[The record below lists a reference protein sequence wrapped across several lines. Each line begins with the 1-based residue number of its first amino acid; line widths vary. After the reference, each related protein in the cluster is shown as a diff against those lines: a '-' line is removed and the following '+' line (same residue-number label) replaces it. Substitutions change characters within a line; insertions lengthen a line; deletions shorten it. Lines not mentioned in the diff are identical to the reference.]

1 MKKRLV
7 VGLSILMLVF
17 VGFSHQEVIA
27 AGLNK
32 TVTVKEK
39 PQGSYIS
46 DGSYVQITKKNYQMW
61 QNFNWKKRDN
71 STRFYGKTF
80 KAKGHYKH
88 RNGETYYSLYDYKG
102 NWYGYLNSKAT
113 KKVKAQGNYISDGRY
128 IKITKNNYDMWQNFG
143 WKKKNKTTT
152 VYGKTFKARG
162 RYEHFNGSTY
172 YSLYD
177 NNGKWY
183 GYLNAQA
190 TKGSKPEGSYISDG
204 RRVEIISKNYDIWQN
219 FNWKKRDTT
228 KKYDRK
234 ILNARGRYEHFNGS
248 TYYSLYDDKDKWIGY
263 LNAKATRGAKEVIER
278 RDVTVKVDQTGKKI
292 TETTGYVFISK
303 TQPVL
308 NVTREKSKTIHT
320 YTVTESYRKV
330 ANKDIEKTVNVDQDG
345 QLITEPIS
353 EYDLVSEGEVVK
365 TIEKMSNGDTT
376 TTYTK
381 TNIYRSKDPIIKN
394 ILKNNDPRVMEVA
407 NQVGVNDT
415 RVSIR
420 QAEVLS
426 RIELNNKVAEIFTDM
441 VNQERRLYKKPMIQI
456 TNDEKAKK
464 EIAMRAVEVMYQFSH
479 TAPSNMKP
487 DEQYWLERSPGEPEM
502 GFGTENIS
510 EAYIVKSIENQLSDN
525 LARDV
530 AKGMF
535 SQYIESE
542 RKSAHSDEPYS
553 NENGHYRN
561 IIMTDHSDIV
571 VAVYLVDNSY
581 SYHFS
586 TAVATGTS
594 FIEP

>member
-1 MKKRLV
+1 MKKRFV

-27 AGLNK
+27 AGSNK

-46 DGSYVQITKKNYQMW
+46 DGSYVQVTKKNYQMW
-61 QNFNWKKRDN
+61 QSFNWKKRDN

-88 RNGETYYSLYDYKG
+88 RNGETYYSLYDYKD

-113 KKVKAQGNYISDGRY
+113 KKIKAQGNYISDGRY
-128 IKITKNNYDMWQNFG
+128 VKITKNNYDMWQNFS
-143 WKKKNKTTT
+143 WKRKNKTTT

-162 RYEHFNGSTY
+162 RYEHFNRSTY

-183 GYLNAQA
+183 
-190 TKGSKPEGSYISDG
+190 
-204 RRVEIISKNYDIWQN
+204 
-219 FNWKKRDTT
+219 
-228 KKYDRK
+228 
-234 ILNARGRYEHFNGS
+234 
-248 TYYSLYDDKDKWIGY
+248 GY

-308 NVTREKSKTIHT
+308 TVTREKSKTIHT

-365 TIEKMSNGDTT
+365 TIEKISNGDTT

-407 NQVGVNDT
+407 NQVGVNNT

-441 VNQERRLYKKPMIQI
+441 VNQERRLYKKPMIQV
-456 TNDEKAKK
+456 TKDEKAKK

-487 DEQYWLERSPGEPEM
+487 DEQYWLERSPGETEM
-502 GFGTENIS
+502 RFGTENIS
-510 EAYIVKSIENQLSDN
+510 EAYIVKSIESQSSDN

-581 SYHFS
+581 SYHVS